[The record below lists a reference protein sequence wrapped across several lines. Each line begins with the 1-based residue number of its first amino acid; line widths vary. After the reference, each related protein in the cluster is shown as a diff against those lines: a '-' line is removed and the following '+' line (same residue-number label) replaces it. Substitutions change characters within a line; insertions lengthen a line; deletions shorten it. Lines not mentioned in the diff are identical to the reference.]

1 MLVSNYPNVS
11 INTANPPTEM
21 ARRDS
26 LRRDLFE
33 PVKEAAAAAAEKPV
47 ATEDKN
53 RSAANSSTVQL
64 YDANGKETET
74 QSAIE
79 GRDERSSDQQGG
91 QGESDSQQN
100 SRQQQAEQREQ
111 QELRELKSRDQEVR
125 AHEQAHAAIGGQYA
139 GAPSYTYERG
149 PDGNQY
155 AVGGEVQIDV
165 SVIAGDPQA
174 TIQKMQQVRSAALA
188 PAEPSS
194 ADRRIASEAL
204 QRQMQAQAELVQQ
217 NSSVEKPKAEVANAS
232 SEAEDNSLQS
242 SGQTSAETFSYQ
254 QSGQQIIV
262 QPQYDTLASAAQ
274 YAVRRNVISGFYQRA
289 TEPQNR
295 QSLQYV

>member
-91 QGESDSQQN
+91 QGEGDSQQN

>member
-91 QGESDSQQN
+91 QGEGDSQQN

-232 SEAEDNSLQS
+232 SEAEDNSLHS

-254 QSGQQIIV
+254 QSGEQIIV
-262 QPQYDTLASAAQ
+262 QPQYHTLASAAQ

>member
-91 QGESDSQQN
+91 QGEGDSQQN

-254 QSGQQIIV
+254 QSGEQIIV